1 MKHYDY
7 LVVGSGLFGA
17 VFTAEAIRNGKTVL
31 VVEKRDHIGGNVYTK
46 KYGVINVH
54 YYGAHIFHTSNKE
67 VWDYVNKFVEFNNFI
82 NSPIGFYKG
91 KYYSLPFN
99 MNTFKEMWGVST
111 PEEAKSIINEQVKKE
126 NITNPKNLEEQAL
139 SLVGRDIYEK
149 LIKGYTEK
157 QWGRKATDLPAFII
171 KRIPLRYEFNN
182 NYFNDIYQGVP
193 IGGFTLL
200 IKKMLKG
207 ADVLLNFDFNQ
218 HKDELIN
225 VADKIIYTGSIDE
238 YYDYRFGQLEY
249 RSLKFEIER
258 YDQEYYQKNCVINYE
273 EFEVPYTRI
282 IEHKYFE
289 NVECPYTYI
298 TKEYPEKYEAG
309 KERYYPINDDKNN
322 NLYQKY
328 LELSKK
334 ESKVVFGG
342 RLASY
347 KYFDM
352 DDTVEEALKL
362 SKQIIS

>member
-139 SLVGRDIYEK
+139 SLVGGDIYEK

>member
-238 YYDYRFGQLEY
+238 YYDYKFGQLEY

-273 EFEVPYTRI
+273 EFDVPYTRI

>member
-362 SKQIIS
+362 SKQII

>member
-111 PEEAKSIINEQVKKE
+111 HEEAKSIINEQVKKE
-126 NITNPKNLEEQAL
+126 NITNPKNLEEQAI
-139 SLVGRDIYEK
+139 SLVGEDIYQT

-157 QWGRKATDLPAFII
+157 QWGKKATELPAFII
-171 KRIPLRYEFNN
+171 KRIPLRFEYNN
-182 NYFNDIYQGVP
+182 NYFNDTYQGIP
-193 IGGFTLL
+193 SLGYTEL
-200 IKKMLKG
+200 IKRMIGKIK
-207 ADVLLNFDFNQ
+207 VLLNTDYLE
-218 HKDELIN
+218 HPELKD
-225 VADKIIYTGSIDE
+225 VANKIIYTGAIDE
-238 YYDYRFGQLEY
+238 FFNYKFGELEY
-249 RSLKFEIER
+249 RSLRFDVER
-258 YDQEYYQKNCVINYE
+258 INKEYFQNNCVINFTDY
-273 EFEVPYTRI
+273 EVPYTRI
-282 IEHKYFE
+282 IEHKYFLDTKTPTT
-289 NVECPYTYI
+289 VI
-298 TKEYPEKYEAG
+298 TREYPVTYNNG
-309 KERYYPINDDKNN
+309 MERYYSINDDKNDA
-322 NLYQKY
+322 LYNEYFEEANKNHN
-328 LELSKK
+328 
-334 ESKVVFGG
+334 VFFGG
-342 RLASY
+342 RLGKH

-352 DDTVEEALKL
+352 DDSILEAFKDCQFLLGK
-362 SKQIIS
+362 